1 MSSGDQRTDPYRV
14 GVARPEEIPRIREIE
29 DAAGSAFAGLGLID
43 ETRDVSFPLD
53 DLARLVEA
61 RQVWVARDETDR
73 AVGMVIVSVREG
85 VAYVEEIDVHPEH
98 GRRGLGARL
107 LARAC
112 EWARELG
119 YPAIALS
126 TFRDV
131 PWNGPFYR
139 RHGFKDLQPADW
151 TPGMRAV
158 REREARHGLRVEARV
173 FMRRELGEVEPA
185 TEPAAPPPS
194 ATTTPW
200 TREDHRTPAARRC
213 MKSGVHARG
222 EPGSG
227 GATRLHPGTCG
238 REPRLPPAVLRR
250 LVPGPGPSASSPDV
264 GRRPPPAR
272 VARRFGLMS
281 RI

>member
-1 MSSGDQRTDPYRV
+1 VSSGDQRTDPYRV

-139 RHGFKDLQPADW
+139 RHGFRDLRPDEW
-151 TPGMRAV
+151 SPGMRAI
-158 REREARHGLRVEARV
+158 RNREARHGLRVDARV
-173 FMRRELGEVEPA
+173 FMRLDLTG
-185 TEPAAPPPS
+185 S
-194 ATTTPW
+194 
-200 TREDHRTPAARRC
+200 DGRT
-213 MKSGVHARG
+213 
-222 EPGSG
+222 
-227 GATRLHPGTCG
+227 HP
-238 REPRLPPAVLRR
+238 V
-250 LVPGPGPSASSPDV
+250 GPGAPQV
-264 GRRPPPAR
+264 R
-272 VARRFGLMS
+272 VAVGPVRGTSPFRGQVGVTAADPGRLS
-281 RI
+281 VLVADSGNR